1 MAAALAS
8 FEPRKTPIQARAT
21 VPVEAFSEPILQI
34 LLSQGERLTTSR
46 VAGRAF
52 RIGMAVRPKCRL
64 HCGVTSAE
72 RYKEQRD
79 EPTHFRGKWPGC
91 HQILQPA
98 TLPIRR

>member
-1 MAAALAS
+1 MPANVLVA

-21 VPVEAFSEPILQI
+21 VTVEAFSEPILQI
-34 LLSQGERLTTSR
+34 LLSPGEQLTTSR

-72 RYKEQRD
+72 R
-79 EPTHFRGKWPGC
+79 
-91 HQILQPA
+91 LQGA
-98 TLPIRR
+98 AG

>member
-1 MAAALAS
+1 MAAALTA

-21 VPVEAFSEPILQI
+21 VTVEAFSEPIIQI
-34 LLSQGERLTTSR
+34 LLSQGAERLSTSR

-72 RYKEQRD
+72 R
-79 EPTHFRGKWPGC
+79 
-91 HQILQPA
+91 LQGA
-98 TLPIRR
+98 AG